1 MHTPSTWYETPL
13 RRLSGGEGRRR
24 AQPTADF
31 ATEESTRP
39 RVDPYLSGLAHA
51 LALGAGRVP
60 LIP

>member
-13 RRLSGGEGRRR
+13 RKLSGGEGRRR
-24 AQPTADF
+24 ALPTADF
-31 ATEESTRP
+31 ATEESTRA
-39 RVDPYLSGLAHA
+39 RTDPYLSGLVHA